1 MKLDANKI
9 LSSFRL
15 STRFMYNFKTFD
27 GPFAST
33 FETVIFWLL
42 WVLTFFIRRHKSLL
56 LLYMVLLPI
65 LQSCQYIWNCNI
77 LTFMSMSCEH
87 GVDIPMKNNL
97 FCWGEHDEIKALH
110 FSPILLL
117 LHLASPHCFYSCIVP
132 CDACTCGPWCFS
144 GRWSTKHNRAS
155 YF

>member
-56 LLYMVLLPI
+56 VLYMVLLPI

-77 LTFMSMSCEH
+77 LTFMSMPCEH

-110 FSPILLL
+110 FFPN
-117 LHLASPHCFYSCIVP
+117 HTFAASRQPTLFLFLYSSL
-132 CDACTCGPWCFS
+132 WCVHMWPLMLS
-144 GRWSTKHNRAS
+144 WALEHKTQQS
-155 YF
+155 